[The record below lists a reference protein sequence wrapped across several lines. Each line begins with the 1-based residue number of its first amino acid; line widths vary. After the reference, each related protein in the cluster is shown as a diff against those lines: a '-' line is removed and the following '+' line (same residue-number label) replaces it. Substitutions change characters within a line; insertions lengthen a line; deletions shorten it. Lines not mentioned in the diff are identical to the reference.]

1 MVKKT
6 KSTLAENA
14 TLVRLTAKIYSGVK
28 VDKEARKALA
38 KEFNANEKSLQGTKH
53 LLGTPCSAP
62 FRSIVNRFRNDKD
75 DGYLKK
81 TLPWHDNTPAENT
94 AKKTQVVGE
103 RICPN
108 KDLQGLVDKFQE
120 SKREFDLMKEE
131 FVKNYPKAVESSKKA
146 LGGLWKEADYLS
158 QEEVEEKFYYELE
171 VGKVPTPKEK
181 GEVDIRL
188 NLSKELRERIEAD
201 AERRILQSVEN
212 AAKDTVES
220 LLSEVSH
227 LATKLVEYDP
237 KDKQK
242 SFFKDASFD
251 NLRETLA
258 GLPTINEDILGGNS
272 DIKKAHQKLV
282 KVFATIESDLES
294 YRKDTAESKTKRD
307 TLSESLDKSV
317 DNLKDSFL
325 GKAFK

>member
-14 TLVRLTAKIYSGVK
+14 TLVRLTAKNFSGVK
-28 VDKEARKALA
+28 VDREARKALA
-38 KEFNANEKSLQGTKH
+38 KEFNANEKSLQSNKH

-62 FRSIVNRFRNDKD
+62 FRSIVNRFRNDNG
-75 DGYLKK
+75 GYLEV

-94 AKKTQVVGE
+94 SNKTQVVGW

-108 KDLQGLVDKFQE
+108 KELQGLLDKFQE
-120 SKREFDLMKEE
+120 SKREFDSLKEE
-131 FVKNYPKAVESSKKA
+131 FIKDYPKRVEASKKA
-146 LGGLWKEADYLS
+146 LGGLWKRQDYPS
-158 QEEVEEKFYYELE
+158 QSEVEDKFYYHLE
-171 VGKVPTPKEK
+171 VGGVPTGKKE

-201 AERRILQSVEN
+201 AERRIRQSVEN

-237 KDKQK
+237 KNKQK

-251 NLRETLA
+251 NLRDTLSK
-258 GLPTINEDILGGNS
+258 LPTINEDILGGNS

-282 KVFATIESDLES
+282 KTFSTIGSDLES
-294 YRKDTAESKTKRD
+294 YREDTAESKAKRD